1 VLQEVPAA
9 AIETSLRTLK
19 DVKERIKSLA
29 EPPGNVA
36 AK

>member
-1 VLQEVPAA
+1 LKPACQ
-9 AIETSLRTLK
+9 TLR

-29 EPPGNVA
+29 EPSTTIA